1 MASAAVSEVDGDA
14 GRRAGAAGGTAG
26 RRLRRRTELSR
37 ADVLAAALALVDAH
51 GVEALT
57 MRRLGAALGRDPMRL
72 YRYASS
78 KEDLLD
84 GIVEFALSGLPVP
97 AVPEGG
103 DWEEAL
109 RHAAHAFRA
118 LALAHPHLVPLMV
131 TRALTTPLAMRPLG
145 TLRPLEAL
153 LDLLVEAGFER
164 RGALHAY
171 RLYTG
176 FLHGHVLHE
185 LQERVHDPDES
196 DDLLR
201 LGLHRLPVR
210 EFPRLRA
217 LAGELAAYDGE
228 RELDEGLDI
237 ILPGLRPRRTVSRAN
252 SSSSPTREERERR
265 R

>member
-1 MASAAVSEVDGDA
+1 MASTEVSQVDGDA
-14 GRRAGAAGGTAG
+14 DRRAGAAGETARRRLG
-26 RRLRRRTELSR
+26 RRTGLSR
-37 ADVLAAALALVDAH
+37 ADVLGAALVLVDAD
-51 GVEALT
+51 GVEALS
-57 MRRLGAALGRDPMRL
+57 MRRLGAAIGCDPMRL

-84 GIVEFALSGLPVP
+84 GIVEFALSELPFP

-109 RHAAHAFRA
+109 RHAAHAFRT
-118 LALAHPHLVPLMV
+118 LALAHPHLVPLMA
-131 TRALTTPLAMRPLG
+131 TRPLATPLAMRPLG

-153 LDLLVEAGFER
+153 LDLLVEAGFDG
-164 RGALHAY
+164 RGALRAY

-176 FLHGHVLHE
+176 FLYGHVLNE
-185 LQERVHDPDES
+185 LQECVHDPDES

-217 LAGELAAYDGE
+217 LAADLVAYDGE

-237 ILPGLRPRRTVSRAN
+237 ILAGLRPRRTSELPG
-252 SSSSPTREERERR
+252 S
-265 R
+265 